1 MMRKIGFLYAF
12 FGGWDNDTLGEV
24 KQAASMAS
32 FMKPLAWLFWAAS
45 VLGARISPLHGRF
58 PIRIRRE
65 ALMEAKALE
74 QERVNL
80 V

>member
-1 MMRKIGFLYAF
+1 MRKIAFLYAF

-32 FMKPLAWLFWAAS
+32 FMKPLAWLCWAAS
-45 VLGARISPLHGRF
+45 ALGARISPLHGLF
-58 PIRIRRE
+58 PIRIRPE
-65 ALMEAKALE
+65 ALAEAKELE
-74 QERVNL
+74 QERVSL